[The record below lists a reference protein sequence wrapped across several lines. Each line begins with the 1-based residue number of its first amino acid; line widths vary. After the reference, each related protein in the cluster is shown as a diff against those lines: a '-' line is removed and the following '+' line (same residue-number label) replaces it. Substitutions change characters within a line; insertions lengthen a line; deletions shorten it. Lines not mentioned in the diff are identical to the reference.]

1 MFWTILM
8 LKYFFAWFFYFYFSQ
23 ATSQHSG
30 SSTFSCLAHDQ
41 WSMYNTI
48 LYFLSQL
55 DVLYV
60 KSKSRSKWLKVEESH
75 EWCAKKEVV
84 QSLISYKS
92 ACYLIY
98 NRVFTINPDWFFDF
112 EPLTSTNR
120 MTSKPRRLRIKRPRC
135 CFTAWPS
142 SGRWAAKGKKK
153 QTAHPSF
160 PFSLTLWWSARPT
173 AAASGCSRRT
183 EGRLMFISLT
193 LMIPGTTGGILY
205 WPIPITVK
213 LTCLVVSQGRTGLG
227 EEEEEKKAMN
237 DWMKEKEHREVYDVE
252 TE

>member
-1 MFWTILM
+1 
-8 LKYFFAWFFYFYFSQ
+8 
-23 ATSQHSG
+23 
-30 SSTFSCLAHDQ
+30 
-41 WSMYNTI
+41 
-48 LYFLSQL
+48 
-55 DVLYV
+55 
-60 KSKSRSKWLKVEESH
+60 
-75 EWCAKKEVV
+75 
-84 QSLISYKS
+84 
-92 ACYLIY
+92 
-98 NRVFTINPDWFFDF
+98 
-112 EPLTSTNR
+112 

-227 EEEEEKKAMN
+227 EEEEEKKANEWLNERERAQRGVWCWNRINKISRGLSKDTIEAIDDRHARTVNLWITLHRFPCLSFLSSWVKVPRGNRGLFPVCPSASIRGLCVESVLQAKLVALAYHMWKHSHHLPGQKN
-237 DWMKEKEHREVYDVE
+237 LAGADGRKGEGEKNRE
-252 TE
+252 